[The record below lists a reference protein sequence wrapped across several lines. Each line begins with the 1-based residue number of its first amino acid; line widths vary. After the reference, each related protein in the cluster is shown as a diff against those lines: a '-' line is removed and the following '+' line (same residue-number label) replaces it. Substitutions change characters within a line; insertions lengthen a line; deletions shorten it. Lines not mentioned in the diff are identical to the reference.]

1 MKEKTEKNNGNTVS
15 LSAARRILAYIFRY
29 YKGSC
34 LIVAASILISALA
47 TLCGTLFMRELID
60 SYIVPLLNEAAPDFG
75 PLAARLL
82 SLPPADQPESAAA
95 SELRR
100 QLPFHSDQHVRA

>member
-1 MKEKTEKNNGNTVS
+1 MKEKREKNNGNTVS

-82 SLPPADQPESAAA
+82 SLAPADQPESAAA

>member
-1 MKEKTEKNNGNTVS
+1 MKEKREKNNGNTVS

-75 PLAARLL
+75 PLAARLRW
-82 SLPPADQPESAAA
+82 
-95 SELRR
+95 RR
-100 QLPFHSDQHVRA
+100 CWRQVSCAPMLTTGLW